1 MEPRETTISSL
12 KGKTMYNV
20 GFGSCSLLLHI
31 IAKHPI
37 GALAVGVL
45 TLSMYLTSPLGPSV
59 PLGAD
64 GILEQKE
71 AAMLSAHPE
80 LKQQTELAQ
89 QAFSEVEDVALTDD
103 AITYVLEHVCQ
114 CRGVAIEDIRSD
126 KSLTRK
132 IGMLYFL
139 ELTRTHGI
147 AKAKML
153 YRNQ

>member
-1 MEPRETTISSL
+1 
-12 KGKTMYNV
+12 MYNV
-20 GFGSCSLLLHI
+20 GFGSCSLVIHA

-45 TLSMYLTSPLGPSV
+45 TLSMYLTSPTGPAT

-64 GILEQKE
+64 GILDQRE
-71 AAMLSAHPE
+71 AVMLSAHPE

-89 QAFSEVEDVALTDD
+89 RAFSEVEDTVLTDD
-103 AITYVLEHVCQ
+103 SITYVLEHVCQ
-114 CRGVAIEDIRSD
+114 CRGVALEDIRSD
-126 KSLTRK
+126 QALARK

-139 ELTRTHGI
+139 DLTRAHGI
-147 AKAKML
+147 ANAKVL